1 MRRAPSSAVGTGFQ
15 TDLAG
20 NDLSLDNVDP
30 KRRRLVT
37 GRYELDFVRTCRQRQ
52 RLEAAAERA
61 RETYV
66 AAIDEDEGLG
76 WDDCETDSSLPRFK
90 WTGGCVAR
98 SSIRRV
104 RVTVVRIQLVL
115 DVWVVRIWVVR
126 IAPIPRERVVIEH
139 STTEMSAMVEV
150 TIVVT
155 MVEVTAVV
163 AMIEMTI
170 VAAMIKMLTTLVVI
184 TAASVAVHCVGIG
197 MRACVSRR
205 ARWRCSLRVSAAR
218 RLSTACRA
226 SASCRLGAAARR
238 ASPSG
243 RLSTAHRAS
252 NARRVS
258 TTHRVSTAHTA
269 AYVSDGAAARAP
281 ATTAALR
288 EDG

>member
-1 MRRAPSSAVGTGFQ
+1 MRRTPSSAVGTGFQ

-37 GRYELDFVRTCRQRQ
+37 GRYELDVVRTCRQRQ

-76 WDDCETDSSLPRFK
+76 WDDRETDSSLPRFK

-115 DVWVVRIWVVR
+115 DVWVVRICVVRIWVVRIWVVR
-126 IAPIPRERVVIEH
+126 IAPIPGERVIIEG
-139 STTEMSAMVEV
+139 STTEMTAMVEV

-163 AMIEMTI
+163 TMIEMTI
-170 VAAMIKMLTTLVVI
+170 VVAMIKMLTTLVVI
-184 TAASVAVHCVGIG
+184 TAASVAFHRVGIG
-197 MRACVSRR
+197 MRACASRR

-226 SASCRLGAAARR
+226 GASCRFGAARR
-238 ASPSG
+238 ASRSG

-258 TTHRVSTAHTA
+258 TTHRMSTTHRVSTAH
-269 AYVSDGAAARAP
+269 
-281 ATTAALR
+281 
-288 EDG
+288 